1 VASHVAV
8 ASTCEAIVRVLRANF
23 DRAEFNNATLDF
35 QVYVAD
41 NFLQPMDQG
50 VSVMLYR
57 IYHDGSHRSPAGR
70 VMIGGQRQRT
80 KLPVDLHFL
89 LTAWA
94 KTASRQH
101 EIAGW
106 MMRVLEDNPTLPA
119 SLLNAYQQDVF
130 QDDEAVEI
138 VLAELSTEDMF
149 HIWEVMIQHVYQLS
163 VPYVARRLMIE
174 SSQLIE
180 NLPLVRERAADA
192 RAAAWPPSSGVN
204 LR

>member
-1 VASHVAV
+1 MASHVAV
-8 ASTCEAIVRVLRANF
+8 ASTCEAIVRLLRTHF
-23 DRAEFNNATLDF
+23 DPAEFNNATLDF

-50 VSVMLYR
+50 VSVLLYR
-57 IYHDGSHRSPAGR
+57 VFHNGTHRTPPGR
-70 VMIGGQRQRT
+70 LVNGQRQRT

-106 MMRVLEDNPTLPA
+106 MMRVLENNPILPA
-119 SLLNAYQQDVF
+119 SLLNAYQPDVF
-130 QDDEAVEI
+130 HDDEGVE
-138 VLAELSTEDMF
+138 VGLAELTTEDLF

-163 VPYVARRLMIE
+163 VPYVARRVEIE
-174 SSQLIE
+174 SAQLSEIY
-180 NLPLVRERAADA
+180 PLVKERVHDVRPVVSADL
-192 RAAAWPPSSGVN
+192 GVSPA
-204 LR
+204 

>member
-1 VASHVAV
+1 MASHAGI
-8 ASTCEAIVRVLRANF
+8 AGTCEAIVRLLRSNF
-23 DRAEFNNATLDF
+23 DPAEFNNATLDF

-50 VSVMLYR
+50 VSLLLYR
-57 IYHDGSHRSPAGR
+57 VYHNGTHRTPPGR
-70 VMIGGQRQRT
+70 VVNGQQQRT

-106 MMRVLEDNPTLPA
+106 MMRVLEDNPILPA
-119 SLLNAYQQDVF
+119 SLLNAYQPDVF
-130 QDDEAVEI
+130 PEEEAVE
-138 VLAELSTEDMF
+138 VSLAELTTEDLF

-163 VPYVARRLMIE
+163 VPYVARRVEIE
-174 SSQLIE
+174 SRQLR
-180 NLPLVRERAADA
+180 NLRPLVKERVHDA
-192 RAAAWPPSSGVN
+192 RPMAASGPEIT
-204 LR
+204 LP

>member
-1 VASHVAV
+1 VASHVAI

-23 DRAEFNNATLDF
+23 DRTEFNNATLDF

-57 IYHDGSHRSPAGR
+57 IYHNSSHRSPAGR
-70 VMIGGQRQRT
+70 VIDGQRQRT

-106 MMRVLEDNPTLPA
+106 MMRVFEDNPTLPA

-130 QDDEAVEI
+130 RDDEAVEI

-163 VPYVARRLMIE
+163 VPYVARRVLIE

-180 NLPLVRERAADA
+180 NLPLVRERTADA
-192 RAAAWPPSSGVN
+192 RAAAWPPPAGVN

>member
-1 VASHVAV
+1 VASQVAI
-8 ASTCEAIVRVLRANF
+8 ASTCEGVIRLLRSNF
-23 DRAEFNNATLDF
+23 NPAEFNGAPLDF

-50 VSVMLYR
+50 VSLLLYR
-57 IYHDGSHRSPAGR
+57 IYHNGVHRTPAGR
-70 VMIGGQRQRT
+70 IVNGQRQRT

-106 MMRVLEDNPTLPA
+106 MMRVMEDNPTLPA
-119 SLLNAYQQDVF
+119 SLLNAYQPGVFGEDEGADV
-130 QDDEAVEI
+130 
-138 VLAELSTEDMF
+138 VLAELSTEDLF

-163 VPYVARRLMIE
+163 VPYVARMVEIE
-174 SSQLIE
+174 SKQLRDRYG
-180 NLPLVRERAADA
+180 LVKERGLDA
-192 RAAAWPPSSGVN
+192 RPIVSPN
-204 LR
+204 LEVTP

>member
-1 VASHVAV
+1 MASHVAI
-8 ASTCEAIVRVLRANF
+8 ASTCEAIVRLLRANF
-23 DRAEFNNATLDF
+23 NPGEFNNATLDF

-50 VSVMLYR
+50 VSVLLYR
-57 IYHDGSHRSPAGR
+57 IYYNGSHRTPPGR
-70 VMIGGQRQRT
+70 IIDGHRQRT

-106 MMRVLEDNPTLPA
+106 MMRVMEDNPILPA
-119 SLLNAYQQDVF
+119 SLLNAYQPDVF
-130 QDDEAVEI
+130 HDDEGVELA
-138 VLAELSTEDMF
+138 LAELTTEDMF

-163 VPYVARRLMIE
+163 VPYFARRVEIE
-174 SSQLIE
+174 STELQSVFGLA
-180 NLPLVRERAADA
+180 RERVHDLRPMVSSRIEADT
-192 RAAAWPPSSGVN
+192 R
-204 LR
+204 

>member
-1 VASHVAV
+1 MATHTGIAG
-8 ASTCEAIVRVLRANF
+8 TCEAIVRVLRSNF
-23 DRAEFNNATLDF
+23 DPAEFNNATLDF

-50 VSVMLYR
+50 VSLLLYR
-57 IYHDGSHRSPAGR
+57 IYHNGSHRTPPGR
-70 VMIGGQRQRT
+70 IVNGVRQRT

-106 MMRVLEDNPTLPA
+106 MMRVMEDNPILPA
-119 SLLNAYQQDVF
+119 SVLNAYQPGVF
-130 QDDEAVEI
+130 PAEEGVE
-138 VLAELSTEDMF
+138 VALAELTTEDMF

-163 VPYVARRLMIE
+163 VPYVARRVEIE
-174 SSQLIE
+174 SAQLISTVA
-180 NLPLVRERAADA
+180 PLVKERAHDA
-192 RAAAWPPSSGVN
+192 RQTVASGPEVT
-204 LR
+204 LS

>member
-1 VASHVAV
+1 MASHVAV
-8 ASTCEAIVRVLRANF
+8 ASTCEAIVRLLRSNF
-23 DRAEFNNATLDF
+23 VPAQFNNATLDF

-57 IYHDGSHRSPAGR
+57 IYHNGSHRTPSGR
-70 VMIGGQRQRT
+70 VVDGQRQRT

-119 SLLNAYQQDVF
+119 SLLNAYQPDVF
-130 QDDEAVEI
+130 RDDEAVEI
-138 VLAELSTEDMF
+138 VLAELTTEDMF

-163 VPYVARRLMIE
+163 VPYIARMVQIE
-174 SSQLIE
+174 SPQRSEEFALVGERGADLRVMQLSQLE
-180 NLPLVRERAADA
+180 ARVR
-192 RAAAWPPSSGVN
+192 
-204 LR
+204 